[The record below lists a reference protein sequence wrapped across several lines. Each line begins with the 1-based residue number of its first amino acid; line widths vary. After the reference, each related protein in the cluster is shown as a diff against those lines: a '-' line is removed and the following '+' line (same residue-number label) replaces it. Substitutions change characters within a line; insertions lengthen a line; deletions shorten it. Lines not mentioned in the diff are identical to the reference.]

1 MNIYF
6 KESHGRCLGTYP
18 LKGQQLF
25 EVIKTAYNVGYR
37 FFDTAQMYENESDL
51 GQSIK
56 KLGIPRSKIFI
67 TTKVHPHNYTN
78 NLFISSVE
86 QSLKF
91 LETDYIDVLL
101 LHWPDKNGDNSLS
114 LELLEKTHKM
124 GLAHHIG
131 ISNYNIKMMKDAVS
145 QLKIKPITNQVEFHP
160 LVNQS
165 KLLVEA
171 KKLGITLSAYCSVV
185 RGQILDF
192 PELHNL
198 AKKNNKTVGQVV
210 LRWIFQKGVISN
222 TMSTNPENIK
232 NNFEIM
238 DFTLDENDMLTIENL
253 NINDIR
259 IVSKEIMPTD
269 LRGCVPKW
277 D

>member
-1 MNIYF
+1 MRTCLVLTDLEVLFNVDKGFTKNNVKIP
-6 KESHGRCLGTYP
+6 SIGLGTWD
-18 LKGQQLF
+18 LRGKEG
-25 EVIKTAYNVGYR
+25 ENVIQGALDVGYR
-37 FFDTAQMYENESDL
+37 HIDTAQMYVNESDL

-101 LHWPDKNGDNSLS
+101 LHWTDKNGDNSLS

-124 GLAHHIG
+124 GLAHNIG

-171 KKLGITLSAYCSVV
+171 KK
-185 RGQILDF
+185 
-192 PELHNL
+192 
-198 AKKNNKTVGQVV
+198 
-210 LRWIFQKGVISN
+210 
-222 TMSTNPENIK
+222 
-232 NNFEIM
+232 
-238 DFTLDENDMLTIENL
+238 
-253 NINDIR
+253 
-259 IVSKEIMPTD
+259 
-269 LRGCVPKW
+269 
-277 D
+277 